1 MSLCSEAARPL
12 GVVLDPGFAVIE
24 FATTEAAVD
33 KLVDILDVLVLEVL
47 PTAGFEPGFADDEDG
62 LG

>member
-33 KLVDILDVLVLEVL
+33 KLVDILDVLVLVL